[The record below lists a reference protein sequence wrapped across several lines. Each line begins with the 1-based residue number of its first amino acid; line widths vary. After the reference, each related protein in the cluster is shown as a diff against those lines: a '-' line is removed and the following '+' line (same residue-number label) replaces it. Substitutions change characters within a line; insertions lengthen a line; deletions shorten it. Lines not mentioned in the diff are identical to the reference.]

1 MSRMATLGPKSFAA
15 LLASAALEA
24 DLIWKPSASSREV
37 SSALTSGS
45 FSTASTLTLGLRQG
59 QNQYR
64 ILFGFPPLVRNNEH
78 LRTG

>member
-1 MSRMATLGPKSFAA
+1 MATLGSKSFVAD
-15 LLASAALEA
+15 LASAALEA

-45 FSTASTLTLGLRQG
+45 SSTMSTQNFGLSQG

-64 ILFGFPPLVRNNEH
+64 ILFGFPALVRNNEH